1 MIICHASDNQTINCP
16 IPRPPL
22 HDHYACDRSWLH
34 RVISSPSDE
43 LLAQVDDSEL
53 SKLINWFYSAS
64 ILLCDVL
71 VNHLSVVCK
80 HNLFSTIK

>member
-43 LLAQVDDSEL
+43 PLAQVDDSEL
-53 SKLINWFYSAS
+53 SKLTCFIAQVYYVT
-64 ILLCDVL
+64 C
-71 VNHLSVVCK
+71 
-80 HNLFSTIK
+80 